1 MAVDKELVDDFCN
14 EIVLIKGELSG
25 YIANMIKPKMEQVD
39 PIYFSKYGN
48 AIDRIYGTAA
58 TLGYTDIAS
67 YCLAMKE
74 VTYMASQSDSEL
86 GRKKTIKMMIESV
99 ALLEELIN
107 AIYDQSK
114 LKLYKNKI
122 IMEVKRVERMN
133 RQEFYSITKKSC

>member
-1 MAVDKELVDDFCN
+1 M
-14 EIVLIKGELSG
+14 
-25 YIANMIKPKMEQVD
+25 KPKIEQID
-39 PIYFSKYGN
+39 PSYFAKYGN

-74 VTYMASQSDSEL
+74 VTYMASQSNSAL
-86 GRKKTIKMMIESV
+86 GHKKTIKMMIESI
-99 ALLEELIN
+99 ALLEELIT

-114 LKLYKNKI
+114 MKLYKNKI